1 MKVGNLGKRINV
13 TETTPVASSEERL
26 SSPGQESVGTPGLN
40 DRVSISDKAREY
52 NRVAQMFHEE
62 EEVMAKNRVE
72 ELKEKVRSGKYK
84 VSSRDV
90 ARAFLSHVYNK

>member
-1 MKVGNLGKRINV
+1 MKVGNSGKKINV
-13 TETTPVASSEERL
+13 IEATPISGSEERM
-26 SSPGQESVGTPGLN
+26 SSPGQEGVAAHGLH